1 VGWLAAQPWCNGNVG
16 TFGCSYPCEVQYLQA
31 PLRHPQ
37 LKCMIP
43 QNGPALGAANG
54 RYRYWS
60 GYKGGVMDWA
70 ASYPWYADAG
80 SKYTYQPP
88 PGLSDDEIREMR
100 RFYDPTPS
108 QWEEPDFEQVSTAAG
123 TTFSLAGLR
132 FHTDGAVFQAD
143 WTLPLTDVMQA
154 IGAPPNDFDK
164 LLTTPF
170 GDPWWHDTMGY
181 YDGSE
186 TIDVPALHVSTWCK
200 CGRSLCVFLRSLK
213 DAAAQTTLRCSSPST
228 PTTISATTPP
238 QS

>member
-1 VGWLAAQPWCNGNVG
+1 MGWLAAQPWCNGNVG

-132 FHTDGAVFQAD
+132 FHTDGAVFQTAYSD
-143 WTLPLTDVMQA
+143 GRPRSV
-154 IGAPPNDFDK
+154 GAESCSAWCDTVSPV
-164 LLTTPF
+164 LCRLLHLTT
-170 GDPWWHDTMGY
+170 
-181 YDGSE
+181 S
-186 TIDVPALHVSTWCK
+186 V
-200 CGRSLCVFLRSLK
+200 
-213 DAAAQTTLRCSSPST
+213 AQAPVEQLSRSSPNGGMMKRK
-228 PTTISATTPP
+228 
-238 QS
+238 

>member
-1 VGWLAAQPWCNGNVG
+1 MGWLAAQPWCNGNVG

-108 QWEEPDFEQVSTAAG
+108 QWEEPDFEQVSTAASG
-123 TTFSLAGLR
+123 RPVSRWAAFSHR
-132 FHTDGAVFQAD
+132 
-143 WTLPLTDVMQA
+143 WRC
-154 IGAPPNDFDK
+154 
-164 LLTTPF
+164 
-170 GDPWWHDTMGY
+170 
-181 YDGSE
+181 
-186 TIDVPALHVSTWCK
+186 VS
-200 CGRSLCVFLRSLK
+200 GRL
-213 DAAAQTTLRCSSPST
+213 DAAADRCH
-228 PTTISATTPP
+228 AGNRRAP
-238 QS
+238 QRF